1 MFLFFK
7 ENLLQ
12 IILIL
17 TLLIIL
23 AYVTNITSIP
33 DSIIL
38 FQNEELD
45 LETIAGIN
53 IEETIP
59 VGGRRPG

>member
-45 LETIAGIN
+45 LETIA
-53 IEETIP
+53 
-59 VGGRRPG
+59 